1 MESLCLSVRA
11 FQHVM
16 AEAHAKKAIDPEIL
30 DDDVVSLLS
39 DIAVDEVVTHHFLQ
53 PDTDSNGAPEI
64 QDSDNLVYATLDLLQ
79 HYIRALD
86 SPRVI
91 YKAIHQAV
99 AVAGNTPHAYLRS
112 KAFELLAVISM
123 KHGFGSACVQ
133 EVNALLASGIWS
145 GRERDHVTRQWLARR
160 KCAADMALFLVELKE
175 KEISMDHTSVRTI
188 SLSSC
193 LVLTIVHLRLLT
205 DTSVRRKNRRSS
217 NLPRGYH
224 PLH

>member
-1 MESLCLSVRA
+1 
-11 FQHVM
+11 M
-16 AEAHAKKAIDPEIL
+16 AETHAKKAIDPEIL

-39 DIAVDEVVTHHFLQ
+39 DIAVDEVVTHHFLE
-53 PDTDSNGAPEI
+53 PDAHANGPSEI
-64 QDSDNLVYATLDLLQ
+64 QESDNLVYATLDLLQ
-79 HYIRALD
+79 HYIRPLD

-133 EVNALLASGIWS
+133 EVNSILASGIWS
-145 GRERDHVTRQWLARR
+145 GREKDHVSRQWLARR

-175 KEISMDHTSVRTI
+175 KEISMDHTSVPTI
-188 SLSSC
+188 SYFCDS
-193 LVLTIVHLRLLT
+193 VLTIVYRRLLT
-205 DTSVRRKNRRSS
+205 DTSFRRQNCRIS
-217 NLPRGYH
+217 NLSGRHH
-224 PLH
+224 PIDQRKP